1 METKNIIIISVVCG
15 VLLLGGIGV
24 GVFFYMKRK
33 KTTQSDKQSK
43 EESNKEKVP
52 QQNDHASIHS
62 NDVKIEVSSQRSNAD
77 QTSNNFVQLDQTSQL
92 HSNVSVS
99 VSDRKILNNSSLIP
113 SSTSKEEE
121 KKENEEEEHKEV
133 KNDITS
139 EMKQKEIERFEN
151 TNIVN
156 DLDSKN
162 SRIKN
167 IFKRYNPE
175 IEIEKND
182 NEIEEEKN
190 NDEESSSYNRNEHVS
205 FEESNKQ
212 NEEEYVDSNEYDN
225 PELENEIKNQ
235 IGKYIM
241 PHNEEVKQENKSIEE
256 EEDKNIEKDMTD
268 KEHSEIFTEE

>member
-15 VLLLGGIGV
+15 VLLLAGV
-24 GVFFYMKRK
+24 GLGVYFYMKRK
-33 KTTQSDKQSK
+33 KSTQSDKQSK
-43 EESNKEKVP
+43 SESNKDKVP
-52 QQNDHASIHS
+52 QQVDNASIHS
-62 NDVKIEVSSQRSNAD
+62 NDVKIEVTSRRSNAD
-77 QTSNNFVQLDQTSQL
+77 QTSNNFVQLDQTSQMQ
-92 HSNVSVS
+92 SNVNVSVS
-99 VSDRKILNNSSLIP
+99 VSDRKILNNSSVIP
-113 SSTSKEEE
+113 SSKEE
-121 KKENEEEEHKEV
+121 KKKDNEEEHKEE
-133 KNDITS
+133 KDDIIS
-139 EMKQKEIERFEN
+139 VMKKKEIEQIEN
-151 TNIVN
+151 ANIIN

-167 IFKRYNPE
+167 IFKRYNPD
-175 IEIEKND
+175 IEIGKDD

-190 NDEESSSYNRNEHVS
+190 NDEESSSKKPNDHISY
-205 FEESNKQ
+205 EESRKP

-241 PHNEEVKQENKSIEE
+241 GHNEEVKAENKSMEE